1 MHCYKISTVRERVWC
16 IGGHKYLLIKL
27 LLSSNRQLCKY
38 YKPRHLTKI
47 LFLNFTFFWYDAS
60 LLWLGVNLLT
70 ARFIFRTYK
79 EYLKKK
85 VRFLDVY
92 NLLTTNEL
100 TMAQY
105 LSALR
110 KGSKF
115 ICKRS

>member
-1 MHCYKISTVRERVWC
+1 M
-16 IGGHKYLLIKL
+16 
-27 LLSSNRQLCKY
+27 
-38 YKPRHLTKI
+38 
-47 LFLNFTFFWYDAS
+47 
-60 LLWLGVNLLT
+60 

-79 EYLKKK
+79 EYFKKK